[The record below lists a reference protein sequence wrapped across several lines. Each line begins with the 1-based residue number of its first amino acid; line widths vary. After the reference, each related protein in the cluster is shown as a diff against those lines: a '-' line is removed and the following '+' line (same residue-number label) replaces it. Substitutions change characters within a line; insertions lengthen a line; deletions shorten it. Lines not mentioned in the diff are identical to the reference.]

1 MGMAKPRIILDCD
14 PGHDDAI
21 ALLLAAQHCDV
32 LGVTAV
38 SGNVPLALTTHNAL
52 LTTQIL
58 GLETPV
64 YAGANRPLVAE
75 PRHAE
80 FIHGETGLGGPE
92 LPELRLEVAGHNAV
106 QFIIDTARAE
116 ENLWLVATGPLTNV
130 ALALRSAPDL
140 AERLAGISLMGG
152 SASFGNVTPVAEF
165 NIWADPEAAE
175 VVFGCG
181 AKIVMSGL
189 NVTHQFMI
197 REEDIADI
205 RGLESEAALF
215 TADMLDFYAHAYANK
230 FYGRVEGPLHDPCAV
245 LAVTH
250 PELFNLEARHVGVET
265 RGQRTRGM
273 TVVDERGVKESEA
286 SNVQVA
292 YEIHRARALDILLE
306 AIRAYA

>member
-1 MGMAKPRIILDCD
+1 MAKPRIILDCD

-21 ALLLAAQHCDV
+21 ALLLAAQHCEV

-38 SGNVPLALTTHNAL
+38 SGNVPLELTTHNAL
-52 LTTQIL
+52 ITAQIL
-58 GLETPV
+58 GLDVPV
-64 YAGANRPLVAE
+64 HAGAKRPLVATA
-75 PRHAE
+75 RHAE

-92 LPELRLEVAGHNAV
+92 LPELKGEVSSRNAV
-106 QFIIDTARAE
+106 QFIIDTVRAE
-116 ENLWLVATGPLTNV
+116 ESLWLVATGPLTNV

-165 NIWADPEAAE
+165 NILADPEAAE
-175 VVFGCG
+175 VVLGCG
-181 AKIVMSGL
+181 APIIMCGL

-197 REEDIADI
+197 SEENIAEI
-205 RGLESEAALF
+205 RSIGSAAATF
-215 TADMLDFYAHAYANK
+215 TADMLNFYAHAYAEK

-245 LAVTH
+245 LAVSH
-250 PELFNLEARHVGVET
+250 PELLELEPRHVGVET
-265 RGQRTRGM
+265 RGQRTLGM
-273 TVVDERGVKESEA
+273 TVVDERNVKEMGA

-292 YEIHRARALDILLE
+292 YTIDREKALAVLLD